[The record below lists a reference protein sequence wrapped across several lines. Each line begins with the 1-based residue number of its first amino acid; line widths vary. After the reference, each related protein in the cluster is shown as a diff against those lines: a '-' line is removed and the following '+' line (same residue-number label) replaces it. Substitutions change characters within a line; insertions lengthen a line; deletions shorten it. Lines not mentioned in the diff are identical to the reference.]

1 MERKKRS
8 GKLALSN
15 GDPLSALDA
24 FIKEQ
29 AEANQPRQPGE
40 FTVQDYMEKM
50 KKSGIKISL
59 SAGVRTMDE
68 LIESGKIKMRKSL
81 EDGRFRKFYRFL

>member
-1 MERKKRS
+1 MASNKRR
-8 GKLALSN
+8 
-15 GDPLSALDA
+15 GDLDQSTRNHLSALDA

-29 AEANQPRQPGE
+29 SEAYQPRQPGE
-40 FTVQDYMEKM
+40 FTIQDYIDKM
-50 KKSGIKISL
+50 KESGIKISL

-68 LIESGKIKMRKSL
+68 LLELGKIGMRKAY